1 MLQSYVGVARS
12 MDRKLKLL
20 IVEDSE
26 DDCILVVYALRQAGL
41 SCDHLRVH
49 SAKAFR
55 PALHAQEWDVIISD
69 YSLPDFSAPEAL
81 EILKE
86 SQLDIP
92 FIVISG
98 TVGEE
103 TVVKLMKSGAR
114 DCVMKDH
121 LARLPGAIERE
132 LKESEARR
140 QFRRVEEQFRQ
151 AQKMEAIG
159 RLASGVAHDFN
170 NLLTIITGFAQLAL
184 LEPNPA
190 QGGLEQILR
199 AADRAAALTRQLLVF
214 SRQQS
219 LDVHVFDL
227 NSLIHDLEKMIRRVI
242 GEDIEIKT
250 IFHDKEAPV
259 KIDPHQIE
267 QVILN
272 LVVNSRDAMPRGG
285 TLTIETQQYDLDVH
299 AAGLF
304 GCRPGHYFQ
313 MSVSDT
319 GTGIDK
325 ATLAKVFEPFF
336 TTKSEGHGTGLGL
349 STVYGIVSQS
359 GGAIRAYSEPGVG
372 TTMRIL
378 LPAATE
384 KAAAN
389 PDAKENA
396 AQHGSETVLLVE
408 DDETVLALCSTVLQ
422 THGYKVL
429 EAEDADN
436 AIEICRGYRE
446 PIHLLVSDVV
456 MPGGNGPSLALEIR
470 DVRPSI
476 RTLFMS
482 GYTEETMQQYGFSS
496 QNAGFIQKPFSAS
509 ALAKKVRQVLDAG
522 QSTACSSV

>member
-1 MLQSYVGVARS
+1 VPSS
-12 MDRKLKLL
+12 IDRKLKLL

-26 DDCILVVYALRQAGL
+26 DDCLLVVYALRQGGFI
-41 SCDHLRVH
+41 SDYVRVH
-49 SAKAFR
+49 TARSFR
-55 PALHAQEWDVIISD
+55 QYLHAKDWDLIISD
-69 YSLPDFSAPEAL
+69 YNLPEFSAPEAL
-81 EILKE
+81 EIANQAK
-86 SQLDIP
+86 LDIP
-92 FIVISG
+92 FIVVSG

-121 LARLPGAIERE
+121 LARLPVAIERE
-132 LKESEARR
+132 LRETEARR

-219 LDVHVFDL
+219 MEIKVVNL
-227 NSLIHDLEKMIRRVI
+227 NQLIQDLEKMIRRII
-242 GEDIEIKT
+242 GEDIVT
-250 IFHDKEAPV
+250 RVIFHDKEASV
-259 KIDPHQIE
+259 RVDANQIE

-285 TLTIETQQYDLDVH
+285 ALTIETQQNNLDEET
-299 AAGLF
+299 AELY
-304 GCRPGHYFQ
+304 GCRPGNYFQ
-313 MSVSDT
+313 VSVSDT

-325 ATLAKVFEPFF
+325 ETLAKIFEPFF
-336 TTKSEGHGTGLGL
+336 TTKDEGRGTGLGL
-349 STVYGIVSQS
+349 STVYGIVSQI

-372 TTMRIL
+372 TTMRVL
-378 LPAATE
+378 LPASEGKAASNPTATE
-384 KAAAN
+384 N
-389 PDAKENA
+389 V
-396 AQHGSETVLLVE
+396 AQRGSETVLLVE
-408 DDETVLALCSTVLQ
+408 DDETVLTLCSTVLQ

-429 EAEDADN
+429 EADGARD
-436 AIEICRGYRE
+436 AIEIARTYRE

-456 MPGGNGPSLALEIR
+456 MPSTNGPALALEIR
-470 DVRPSI
+470 DARPGI

-482 GYTEETMQQYGFSS
+482 GYTEETMEHHGFSS
-496 QNAGFIQKPFSAS
+496 RNAGFIQKPFSAS
-509 ALAKKVRQVLDAG
+509 ALARKVRQILDAG
-522 QSTACSSV
+522 LTAACSSV

>member
-1 MLQSYVGVARS
+1 MG
-12 MDRKLKLL
+12 RKLKLL
-20 IVEDSE
+20 IVEDYE
-26 DDCILVVYALRQAGL
+26 DDCLLVVHTLRRAGL
-41 SCDHLRVH
+41 HCDYTRVH
-49 SAKAFR
+49 SSQPFR
-55 PALHAQEWDVIISD
+55 ELLKTQEWDVIISD
-69 YSLPDFSAPEAL
+69 YSLPEFSAPAAL
-81 EILKE
+81 DILNA

-132 LKESEARR
+132 LRESDARR
-140 QFRRVEEQFRQ
+140 QYRRVEEQFRQ

-190 QGGLEQILR
+190 QSGLEQILR
-199 AADRAAALTRQLLVF
+199 ASERAAALTRQLLVF
-214 SRQQS
+214 SRQQA

-227 NSLIHDLEKMIRRVI
+227 NALTHDLEKMVRRVI
-242 GEDIEIKT
+242 GEDVDIRT
-250 IFHDKEAPV
+250 IFHDDETPV
-259 KIDPHQIE
+259 KADPHQVE

-285 TLTIETQQYDLDVH
+285 TLTIETQHHHVDGH
-299 AAGLF
+299 AANLF
-304 GCRPGHYFQ
+304 GCAPGNYVQ

-319 GTGIDK
+319 GIGMDK
-325 ATLAKVFEPFF
+325 LTLAKIFEPFF

-349 STVYGIVSQS
+349 STAYGIVSQS

-384 KAAAN
+384 KIVN
-389 PDAKENA
+389 NEHTKENA
-396 AQHGSETVLLVE
+396 AQKGWETVLLVE
-408 DDETVLALCSTVLQ
+408 DDETVLTLCSTVLQ
-422 THGYKVL
+422 SHGYTVL
-429 EAEDADN
+429 EAEDAAD
-436 AIEICRGYRE
+436 AIEICRGHRE

-456 MPGGNGPSLALEIR
+456 MPGANGPALAIEIR
-470 DVRPSI
+470 DIRPGI

-496 QNAGFIQKPFSAS
+496 HNAGFIQKPFSAS
-509 ALAKKVRQVLDAG
+509 SLASKVRQILDAG
-522 QSTACSSV
+522 INAACSSV

>member
-1 MLQSYVGVARS
+1 

-26 DDCILVVYALRQAGL
+26 DDCLLVVYALRQAGL
-41 SCDHLRVH
+41 VCDHIRIH
-49 SAKAFR
+49 TAASFR
-55 PALHAQEWDVIISD
+55 EALHSQEWDVIISD
-69 YSLPDFSAPEAL
+69 YNLPEFSAPKAL
-81 EILKE
+81 EILNEAK
-86 SQLDIP
+86 LDIP

-103 TVVKLMKSGAR
+103 TVAKLMKSGAR

-132 LKESEARR
+132 LKEAEARR

-219 LDVHVFDL
+219 LEIRVIDL
-227 NSLIHDLEKMIRRVI
+227 NALIRDLEKMIRRVI
-242 GEDIEIKT
+242 GEDIEIRAV
-250 IFHDKEAPV
+250 FHDPEANV
-259 KIDPHQIE
+259 KVDPHQIE

-272 LVVNSRDAMPRGG
+272 LVVNSRDAMPKGG
-285 TLTIETQQYDLDVH
+285 ILTIETEHYNLDAP

-304 GCRPGHYFQ
+304 GCRPGQYFQ
-313 MSVSDT
+313 LSVSDT
-319 GTGIDK
+319 GFGIDK
-325 ATLAKVFEPFF
+325 ATLAKIFEPFF
-336 TTKSEGHGTGLGL
+336 TTKSEGRGTGLGL
-349 STVYGIVSQS
+349 STVYGIVSQI

-372 TTMRIL
+372 TSMRIL
-378 LPAATE
+378 LPAASE
-384 KAAAN
+384 KVTADPQAVE
-389 PDAKENA
+389 KA

-408 DDETVLALCSTVLQ
+408 DDETVLALCATVLQ
-422 THGYKVL
+422 NHGYTVL
-429 EAEDADN
+429 EAECADE
-436 AIEICRGYRE
+436 AIEISRGFRE

-456 MPGGNGPSLALEIR
+456 MPGTNGPALALEIR
-470 DVRPSI
+470 DARPNI

-482 GYTEETMQQYGFSS
+482 GYTEETMQQYGFGNHS
-496 QNAGFIQKPFSAS
+496 AGFIQKPFSAS

-522 QSTACSSV
+522 LTTARSSV

>member
-1 MLQSYVGVARS
+1 
-12 MDRKLKLL
+12 
-20 IVEDSE
+20 
-26 DDCILVVYALRQAGL
+26 
-41 SCDHLRVH
+41 
-49 SAKAFR
+49 
-55 PALHAQEWDVIISD
+55 
-69 YSLPDFSAPEAL
+69 
-81 EILKE
+81 
-86 SQLDIP
+86 
-92 FIVISG
+92 
-98 TVGEE
+98 
-103 TVVKLMKSGAR
+103 
-114 DCVMKDH
+114 MKDH

-140 QFRRVEEQFRQ
+140 QFRRVEEQLRQ

-190 QGGLEQILR
+190 QSGLEQIMR

-219 LDVHVFDL
+219 LEIRVVNL
-227 NSLIHDLEKMIRRVI
+227 NALIHDLEKMIRRII
-242 GEDIEIKT
+242 GEDIQVIT
-250 IFHDKEAPV
+250 IFHDKEASV
-259 KIDPHQIE
+259 KVDPNQIE

-272 LVVNSRDAMPRGG
+272 LVVNSRDAMPQGG
-285 TLTIETQQYDLDVH
+285 TLTIETQHYDLDIH
-299 AAGLF
+299 TASLF
-304 GCRPGHYFQ
+304 GCTPGSYYQ

-325 ATLAKVFEPFF
+325 ATLAKIFEPFF
-336 TTKSEGHGTGLGL
+336 TTKSEGRGTGLGL
-349 STVYGIVSQS
+349 STVYGIVSQI
-359 GGAIRAYSEPGVG
+359 GGAVRAYSEPGVG
-372 TTMRIL
+372 TTMRVL

-384 KAAAN
+384 KVQVEAGAN
-389 PDAKENA
+389 SSDV
-396 AQHGSETVLLVE
+396 QHGTETVLLVE

-422 THGYKVL
+422 THGYTVL
-429 EAEDADN
+429 EAEDARH
-436 AIEICRGYRE
+436 AIEICRSHRE

-456 MPGGNGPSLALEIR
+456 MPGANGPALAIEIR
-470 DVRPSI
+470 DSRPNI

-522 QSTACSSV
+522 SSTARSSV

>member
-1 MLQSYVGVARS
+1 
-12 MDRKLKLL
+12 MDRKLHLL

-26 DDCILVVYALRQAGL
+26 DDCLLVVYALRRAGL
-41 SCDHLRVH
+41 SCEYERIH
-49 SAKAFR
+49 SAKCFR
-55 PALHAQEWDVIISD
+55 EALQTSEWDVIISD
-69 YSLPDFSAPEAL
+69 YNLPDFSAPEAL
-81 EILKE
+81 EILN
-86 SQLDIP
+86 QAGLDIP

-132 LKESEARR
+132 LKESAARR
-140 QFRRVEEQFRQ
+140 QFRRVEEQFRH

-190 QGGLEQILR
+190 QVGLEQILR

-219 LDVHVFDL
+219 LEMRVVDL
-227 NSLIHDLEKMIRRVI
+227 NSLINDLEKMIRRVI
-242 GEDIEIKT
+242 GEDIEIRT
-250 IFHDKEAPV
+250 VFHDKEANV
-259 KIDPHQIE
+259 KVDPHQIE

-272 LVVNSRDAMPRGG
+272 LVVNSRDAMPQGG
-285 TLTIETQQYDLDVH
+285 KLTIETQLYELDVY

-304 GCRPGHYFQ
+304 GCRAGRYFQ
-313 MSVSDT
+313 VSVSDT
-319 GTGIDK
+319 GLGIDK
-325 ATLAKVFEPFF
+325 ATLAKIFEPFF
-336 TTKSEGHGTGLGL
+336 TTKSEGRGTGLGL

-359 GGAIRAYSEPGVG
+359 GGAIRAYSEPSVG

-378 LPAATE
+378 LPAASE
-384 KAAAN
+384 KAAVS
-389 PDAKENA
+389 PDAGELA

-422 THGYKVL
+422 THGYTVL
-429 EAEDADN
+429 EAEGADN
-436 AIEICRGYRE
+436 AVEISRSYRDN
-446 PIHLLVSDVV
+446 IHLLVSDVV
-456 MPGGNGPSLALEIR
+456 MPGTNGPALALEIR
-470 DVRPSI
+470 DARPGI

-482 GYTEETMQQYGFSS
+482 GYTEETMQQYGFGS

-522 QSTACSSV
+522 LTTARSSV

>member
-1 MLQSYVGVARS
+1 

-20 IVEDSE
+20 IVEDYE
-26 DDCILVVYALRQAGL
+26 DDCLLVVHTLRRAGL
-41 SCDHLRVH
+41 HCDYTRVH
-49 SAKAFR
+49 SSQPFR
-55 PALHAQEWDVIISD
+55 ELLKTHEWDVIISD
-69 YSLPDFSAPEAL
+69 YSLPDFSAPAAL
-81 EILKE
+81 DILNE

-132 LKESEARR
+132 LRESESRR
-140 QFRRVEEQFRQ
+140 QYRRVEEQFRQ

-190 QGGLEQILR
+190 QSGLEQILR
-199 AADRAAALTRQLLVF
+199 ASERAAALTRQLLVF
-214 SRQQS
+214 SRQQA

-227 NSLIHDLEKMIRRVI
+227 NALTHDLEKMIRRVI
-242 GEDIEIKT
+242 GEDVEIRT
-250 IFHDKEAPV
+250 IFHDEDAPV
-259 KIDPHQIE
+259 KADPHQVE

-285 TLTIETQQYDLDVH
+285 TLTIETQHYHVDSH
-299 AAGLF
+299 AATLF
-304 GCRPGHYFQ
+304 GCPPGNYIQ

-319 GTGIDK
+319 GIGMDK

-336 TTKSEGHGTGLGL
+336 TTKSAGQGTGLGL

-359 GGAIRAYSEPGVG
+359 GGAVRAYSEPGVG
-372 TTMRIL
+372 TSMRIL

-384 KAAAN
+384 KAVVN
-389 PDAKENA
+389 EHIKENA
-396 AQHGSETVLLVE
+396 AKKGWETVLLVE
-408 DDETVLALCSTVLQ
+408 DDETVLTLCSTVLQ
-422 THGYKVL
+422 SHGYTVL
-429 EAEDADN
+429 EAEDASD
-436 AIEICRGYRE
+436 AIEVCRSYRE

-456 MPGGNGPSLALEIR
+456 MPGANGPALALEIR
-470 DVRPSI
+470 DVRPGI

-509 ALAKKVRQVLDAG
+509 ALATKVRQILDAG
-522 QSTACSSV
+522 IGAARSSV

>member
-1 MLQSYVGVARS
+1 

-26 DDCILVVYALRQAGL
+26 DDCLLVVYALRQAGL
-41 SCDHLRVH
+41 MCDHLRIH
-49 SAKAFR
+49 SANSFR
-55 PALHAQEWDVIISD
+55 HELKTQEWDVIISD
-69 YSLPDFSAPEAL
+69 YNLPDFSAPEAL
-81 EILKE
+81 EILNEAK
-86 SQLDIP
+86 LDIP

-132 LKESEARR
+132 LRESDARR

-151 AQKMEAIG
+151 AQKMEAVG

-190 QGGLEQILR
+190 QSGLEQILR
-199 AADRAAALTRQLLVF
+199 AADRAAALTRQLLIF

-219 LDVHVFDL
+219 LEVRVVDL
-227 NSLIHDLEKMIRRVI
+227 NALIHDLEKMIRRII
-242 GEDIEIKT
+242 GEDIQVRT
-250 IFHDKEAPV
+250 IFHDLEAEV
-259 KIDPHQIE
+259 KVDPHQIE

-272 LVVNSRDAMPRGG
+272 LVVNSRDAMPTGG
-285 TLTIETQQYDLDVH
+285 VLTIETQHHDLDAQ
-299 AAGLF
+299 AAELF
-304 GCRPGHYFQ
+304 ACRPGQYFQ
-313 MSVSDT
+313 LSVSDT

-325 ATLAKVFEPFF
+325 ATLAKIFEPFF
-336 TTKSEGHGTGLGL
+336 TTKSEGRGTGLGL

-384 KAAAN
+384 KAPAQARVT
-389 PDAKENA
+389 DHAV
-396 AQHGSETVLLVE
+396 QHGSETVLLVE

-422 THGYKVL
+422 NHGYNVL

-436 AIEICRGYRE
+436 AVEICRGYRDT
-446 PIHLLVSDVV
+446 IDLLISDVV
-456 MPGGNGPSLALEIR
+456 MPGANGPALAVELR
-470 DVRPSI
+470 DVRPTM

-509 ALAKKVRQVLDAG
+509 ALARKVRQILDAG
-522 QSTACSSV
+522 ASTARSSV

>member
-1 MLQSYVGVARS
+1 

-26 DDCILVVYALRQAGL
+26 DDCVLVVYALKQAGL
-41 SCDHLRVH
+41 TCDHLRIH
-49 SAKAFR
+49 SAA
-55 PALHAQEWDVIISD
+55 ALREALQAQEWDVIISD
-69 YSLPDFSAPEAL
+69 YNLPNFTAPEAL
-81 EILKE
+81 EIVKGAK
-86 SQLDIP
+86 LDVP

-132 LKESEARR
+132 LRESEARR
-140 QFRRVEEQFRQ
+140 QHRRVEEQFRQ
-151 AQKMEAIG
+151 AQKMEAVG

-190 QGGLEQILR
+190 QSGLEQILR
-199 AADRAAALTRQLLVF
+199 AADRAAALTRQLLIF

-219 LDVHVFDL
+219 LEMRVVDL
-227 NSLIHDLEKMIRRVI
+227 NALVHDLEKMIRRII
-242 GEDIEIKT
+242 GEDIEIRT
-250 IFHDKEAPV
+250 IFHDAEAEV
-259 KIDPHQIE
+259 KVDPHQIE

-285 TLTIETQQYDLDVH
+285 ILTIETQRHDLDSQ
-299 AAGLF
+299 AAELF
-304 GCRPGHYFQ
+304 TCNPGQYFQ
-313 MSVSDT
+313 VSVSDT

-325 ATLAKVFEPFF
+325 ATLAKIFEPFF
-336 TTKSEGHGTGLGL
+336 TTKSEGRGTGLGL
-349 STVYGIVSQS
+349 STAYGIVSQS

-384 KAAAN
+384 KAKAPVGVVEAAV
-389 PDAKENA
+389 
-396 AQHGSETVLLVE
+396 QRGSETVLLVE

-422 THGYKVL
+422 THGYTVL
-429 EAEDADN
+429 EAEDADA

-446 PIHLLVSDVV
+446 QIDLVVSDVV
-456 MPGGNGPSLALEIR
+456 MPGTNGPALAVELR
-470 DVRPSI
+470 DVRPGL

-522 QSTACSSV
+522 SNSARSFV

>member
-1 MLQSYVGVARS
+1 

-20 IVEDSE
+20 IVEDYE
-26 DDCILVVYALRQAGL
+26 DDCLLVMHALRQAGL
-41 SCDHLRVH
+41 SCEHIRVH
-49 SAKAFR
+49 TAASFR
-55 PALHAQEWDVIISD
+55 QMLHSQEWDIIISD
-69 YSLPDFSAPEAL
+69 YNLPNFGAPQAL
-81 EILKE
+81 AILQE
-86 SQLDIP
+86 SQLDSP
-92 FIVISG
+92 CIVISG

-103 TVVKLMKSGAR
+103 TVIELMKSGAR

-121 LARLPGAIERE
+121 LGRLPGAITRE
-132 LKESEARR
+132 IKEAEARR
-140 QFRRVEEQFRQ
+140 QYRRVEEQFRQ

-190 QGGLEQILR
+190 QSGLEQILR

-214 SRQQS
+214 SRQQAF
-219 LDVHVFDL
+219 DIRVFDL
-227 NSLIHDLEKMIRRVI
+227 NALIHDLEKMIRRII
-242 GEDIEIKT
+242 GEDIEIRT
-250 IFHDKEAPV
+250 IFHDPEATV
-259 KIDPHQIE
+259 KVDPNQIE

-272 LVVNSRDAMPRGG
+272 LIVNSRDAMPTGG
-285 TLTIETQQYDLDVH
+285 ILTIETQHHVVDAH
-299 AAGLF
+299 AASLF
-304 GCRPGHYFQ
+304 GCHPGQYFQ
-313 MSVSDT
+313 LSVSDT

-325 ATLAKVFEPFF
+325 ATLAKIFEPFF
-336 TTKSEGHGTGLGL
+336 TTKSEGRGTGLGL

-384 KAAAN
+384 KVTVDPGVA
-389 PDAKENA
+389 DNA
-396 AQHGSETVLLVE
+396 AQRGWETVLLVE

-422 THGYKVL
+422 THGYTVL
-429 EAEDADN
+429 EADGAKA
-436 AIEICRGYRE
+436 AIDICRGHRDT
-446 PIHLLVSDVV
+446 IHLLISDVV
-456 MPGGNGPSLALEIR
+456 MPGSNGPALAIEIR
-470 DVRPSI
+470 DARPGI

-496 QNAGFIQKPFSAS
+496 HNAGFIQKPFSAS

-522 QSTACSSV
+522 TNSASSSSV

>member
-1 MLQSYVGVARS
+1 

-26 DDCILVVYALRQAGL
+26 DDCLLVVHALRQAGL
-41 SCDHLRVH
+41 SSDHVRIH
-49 SAKAFR
+49 TAHAFR
-55 PALHAQEWDVIISD
+55 RELHTQEWDVIISD
-69 YSLPDFSAPEAL
+69 YNLPEFSAPEAL
-81 EILKE
+81 EILQE
-86 SQLDIP
+86 ARLDIP

-132 LKESEARR
+132 LRESEARR

-190 QGGLEQILR
+190 QSGLEQILR

-219 LDVHVFDL
+219 LDIRVVDL
-227 NSLIHDLEKMIRRVI
+227 NALVRDLEKMIRRVI
-242 GEDIEIKT
+242 GEDIEIRT
-250 IFHDKEAPV
+250 VFHNKEANV
-259 KIDPHQIE
+259 KVDPNQIE

-285 TLTIETQQYDLDVH
+285 VLTIETQSYALDIH

-304 GCRPGHYFQ
+304 GCRAGHYFQ

-319 GTGIDK
+319 GQGIDK
-325 ATLAKVFEPFF
+325 ATLAKIFEPFF
-336 TTKSEGHGTGLGL
+336 TTKSEGRGTGLGL
-349 STVYGIVSQS
+349 STVYGIVSQI

-372 TTMRIL
+372 TTMRVL
-378 LPAATE
+378 LPAAAE
-384 KAAAN
+384 KASVGPVA
-389 PDAKENA
+389 DHS
-396 AQHGSETVLLVE
+396 AQHGTETVLLVE

-429 EAEDADN
+429 EAEDADS

-456 MPGGNGPSLALEIR
+456 MPGANGPALALEIR
-470 DVRPSI
+470 DARPGI

-482 GYTEETMQQYGFSS
+482 GYTQETMEQYGFSGI
-496 QNAGFIQKPFSAS
+496 NASFIQKPFSAS

-522 QSTACSSV
+522 LTACCSSV

>member
-1 MLQSYVGVARS
+1 M
-12 MDRKLKLL
+12 
-20 IVEDSE
+20 EDSE
-26 DDCILVVYALRQAGL
+26 DDCLLVVYALRKAGL
-41 SCDHLRVH
+41 SCEYERIH
-49 SAKAFR
+49 SAKSFR
-55 PALHAQEWDVIISD
+55 EALQTSEWDVIISD
-69 YSLPDFSAPEAL
+69 YNLPDFSAPEAL
-81 EILKE
+81 EILNQA
-86 SQLDIP
+86 SLDIP

-132 LKESEARR
+132 LKEAAARR
-140 QFRRVEEQFRQ
+140 QFRRVEEQFRH

-190 QGGLEQILR
+190 QVGLEQILR

-219 LDVHVFDL
+219 LEMRVVDL
-227 NSLIHDLEKMIRRVI
+227 NALINDLEKMIRRVI
-242 GEDIEIKT
+242 GEDIEIRAV
-250 IFHDKEAPV
+250 FHDKEANV
-259 KIDPHQIE
+259 KVDPHQIE

-272 LVVNSRDAMPRGG
+272 LVVNSRDAMPQGG
-285 TLTIETQQYDLDVH
+285 KLTIETQQYDLDVY

-304 GCRPGHYFQ
+304 GCRPGRYFQ
-313 MSVSDT
+313 LSVSDT
-319 GTGIDK
+319 GLGIDK
-325 ATLAKVFEPFF
+325 ATLAKIFEPFF
-336 TTKSEGHGTGLGL
+336 TTKSEGRGTGLGTFHGVWHCQPERRRHSRL
-349 STVYGIVSQS
+349 QRT
-359 GGAIRAYSEPGVG
+359 AVG

-378 LPAATE
+378 LPAASE

-389 PDAKENA
+389 PDAAELA

-422 THGYKVL
+422 THGYTVL
-429 EAEDADN
+429 EAEGADN
-436 AIEICRGYRE
+436 AIEISRGYRDN
-446 PIHLLVSDVV
+446 IHLLVSDVV
-456 MPGGNGPSLALEIR
+456 MPGTNGPALALEIR
-470 DVRPSI
+470 DARPGI

-482 GYTEETMQQYGFSS
+482 GYTEETMQQYGLGN

-522 QSTACSSV
+522 LTAARSSV